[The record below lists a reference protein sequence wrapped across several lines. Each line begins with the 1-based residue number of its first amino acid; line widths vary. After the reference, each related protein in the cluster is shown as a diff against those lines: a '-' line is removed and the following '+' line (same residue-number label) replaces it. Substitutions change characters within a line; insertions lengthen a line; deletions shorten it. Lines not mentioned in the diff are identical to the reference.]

1 MPVVEL
7 QKLSDE
13 LLDKLLREAR
23 ELTRARAGTIYL
35 RDGNELK
42 FSIAQNDDLASRFGE
57 ARGAELITRSP
68 LESSERS
75 IASYVALTRAVVNVA
90 DAYKI
95 PAFKPY
101 SFNRRFDLQTGFRT
115 KSMLVMPLR
124 FLPDGAFGVVQL
136 INATN
141 DRDEVI
147 PFDPR
152 FEAMVEDL
160 FRRPFEKRIP
170 ISVA

>member
-1 MPVVEL
+1 MEP
-7 QKLSDE
+7 QQLSEE

-23 ELTRARAGTIYL
+23 DLTRARAGTIYL
-35 RDGNELK
+35 RHGNELR
-42 FSIAQNDDLASRFGE
+42 FAIAQNDDLATRFGE
-57 ARGAELITRSP
+57 ARGAQLITRSP

-75 IASYVALTRAVVNVA
+75 IASYVALTRATVNIE
-90 DAYKI
+90 DAYRI

-101 SFNRRFDLQTGFRT
+101 SFNRRFDIQTGFRT

-124 FLPDGAFGVVQL
+124 FLPEAAYGVVQL

-141 DRDEVI
+141 DRGEVI

-160 FRRPFEKRIP
+160 FRRPFEKRVP
-170 ISVA
+170 SSVA

>member
-1 MPVVEL
+1 MPVVEP
-7 QKLSDE
+7 QRLSE
-13 LLDKLLREAR
+13 EILGKLLREAR
-23 ELTRARAGTIYL
+23 DLTRARAGTIYL
-35 RDGNELK
+35 RYGTELK
-42 FSIAQNDDLASRFGE
+42 FFIAQNDDLATRFGD
-57 ARGAELITRSP
+57 ARGTELLTRSP

-75 IASYVALTRAVVNVA
+75 IASYVALTRATVNIE
-90 DAYKI
+90 DAYRI

-115 KSMLVMPLR
+115 KSMLVLPLR
-124 FLPDGAFGVVQL
+124 FLPEGAYGVVQL

-160 FRRPFEKRIP
+160 FRRPFEKRVP
-170 ISVA
+170 TSVA